1 MKVSSSALEEVKAAL
16 EEYKKAIDDSSLSD
30 VSKKNYVR
38 YPEQFVRWLYD
49 DFEPGLRLR

>member
-1 MKVSSSALEEVKAAL
+1 MKVSSSTLEEVKAAL
-16 EEYKKAIDDSSLSD
+16 EEYKKAINDSCLSD

-38 YPEQFVRWLYD
+38 YPEQFVRWLDD